1 MKLNLSVLSTFVLC
15 AAIAVTVVLT
25 IKTRREAQIVWR
37 GVVNQ
42 TVQANYNK
50 AVAPSYADMVGFKS
64 LIESV
69 ARSFELP
76 LTTTIN
82 GQALTVSVNTSMM
95 PKDVILRDHSKEMM
109 LFLNVLSAL
118 PYQMVYQ
125 RLSLGEGS
133 TTGLDLAIQVNG
145 I

>member
-1 MKLNLSVLSTFVLC
+1 MKLNLSILSTFVLSI
-15 AAIAVTVVLT
+15 AIVATVVLT
-25 IKTRREAQIVWR
+25 IKTRREAQLVWR

-42 TVQANYNK
+42 TVQVNYNK

-76 LTTTIN
+76 LTATIN
-82 GQALTVSVNTSMM
+82 GQALTVSVNTAMM
-95 PKDVILRDHSKEMM
+95 PKDVILRDRSKEMM